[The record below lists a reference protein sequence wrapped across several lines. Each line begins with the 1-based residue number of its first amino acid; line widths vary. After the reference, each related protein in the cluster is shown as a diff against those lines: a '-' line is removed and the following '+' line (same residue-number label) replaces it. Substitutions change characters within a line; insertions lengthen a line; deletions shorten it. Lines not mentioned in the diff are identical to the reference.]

1 MALWGNADSLYSV
14 GTVTVNYATETIIGT
29 GTSFTAAGISTG
41 TVISIGAGGTF
52 GSAVIS
58 GVTSDRQI
66 SIATTQY
73 LTGQVISGIAYTLSQ
88 KPVYTLE
95 DSNYNGIST
104 VGTINSG
111 LSTVAKVYGVDI
123 YEQTANTETG
133 SLYQAQHAGW
143 VGVHTYID
151 MHGLLRVKSETLV
164 AMGGTNSG
172 ISTRGSAAYTAAGDA
187 SDDAV
192 FPDSFIAF
200 TLQPINRTGIATTA
214 NTTFTVTASST
225 PSASL
230 TYQWQYSTN
239 DIVFNNLSNGG
250 IYSNVTTATV
260 GIASTTV
267 TGNRPNGYYYRAV
280 VTASETGATR
290 TSDSARLTY
299 A

>member
-73 LTGQVISGIAYTLSQ
+73 LTGQVISGVGYTLSQ

-123 YEQTANTETG
+123 YEQTANRESG
-133 SLYQAQHAGW
+133 SPYQAQHAGW

-164 AMGGTNSG
+164 AMSG
-172 ISTRGSAAYTAAGDA
+172 ISTRGSASYTAAGDA
-187 SDDAV
+187 SDDTV

-200 TLQPINRTGIATTA
+200 TLQPANRTGIATTA
-214 NTTFTVTASST
+214 NTTFTVTATST

-239 DIVFNNLSNGG
+239 NIVFNSLSNGG

-267 TGNRPNGYYYRAV
+267 TNDRPNGYYYRVV

-290 TSDSARLTY
+290 TSDAARLTY